1 HDAFLASSSAPQIA
15 HTQMDQQSSVFSPP
29 EAGLVIPVFQNG
41 DDPIDSIN
49 HMMSFL
55 TSVVASCF
63 PATNNQLRTSSNPR
77 QQATINN
84 GRLRNSS
91 NPRQQATIH
100 DGRVTVQPV
109 QGRRISYATGTSKT
123 HTPGTSAS
131 TNRKLRAVIC
141 YNCKGECHISKQ
153 CTKTKRK
160 MDDSLFTD
168 KTNCAIVI
176 PDSEETLLF
185 TKKRHFKMLLKQ
197 KDTMVSEK
205 KFNTK
210 PIDYAALNQLSK
222 DFATRFVPQSELSTE
237 QVFCPSLDP
246 IPSNRPTI
254 VEVPSELPKV
264 SMVDTSLQK
273 LKRHLAGFDVSRKK
287 GTVIKKLKER
297 VKSLSENLDNDK
309 VKRDID
315 EIETINIELEHRV
328 SKLVAKNEHLKQT
341 YKQLYDSIK
350 LARIQSKEQCDAL
363 INQVNIKFVEIFDL
377 NVSFQEQAL
386 VITALKEELRNLKGK
401 AVVENAITSPTIA
414 PKMYEI
420 DVQPIAFRLLHNRMV
435 HSEYLRFF
443 GPLRN
448 KLSSKLF
455 SGIWTLAAPR
465 I

>member
-1 HDAFLASSSAPQIA
+1 
-15 HTQMDQQSSVFSPP
+15 
-29 EAGLVIPVFQNG
+29 
-41 DDPIDSIN
+41 
-49 HMMSFL
+49 
-55 TSVVASCF
+55 
-63 PATNNQLRTSSNPR
+63 
-77 QQATINN
+77 
-84 GRLRNSS
+84 
-91 NPRQQATIH
+91 
-100 DGRVTVQPV
+100 
-109 QGRRISYATGTSKT
+109 
-123 HTPGTSAS
+123 
-131 TNRKLRAVIC
+131 
-141 YNCKGECHISKQ
+141 
-153 CTKTKRK
+153 
-160 MDDSLFTD
+160 MDDSLFKD
-168 KTNCAIVI
+168 KVLLVQAQSNGQILHDEELQFLADPRIPKGQATQSIALMANLLQFGSDALAKSFYNHSTKKALDFQNPIYLKKARKLEPKLYNGDVIQTNCAIVI

-185 TKKRHFKMLLKQ
+185 TKKSHFKMLLKQ

-210 PIDYAALNQLSK
+210 PIDYAALNQLLK

-237 QVFCPSLDP
+237 QVFCPSSDP

-273 LKRHLAGFDVSRKK
+273 LKRHLAGFDVSREK

-297 VKSLSENLDNDK
+297 VKSLSENMDNDK

-315 EIETINIELEHRV
+315 ETETINIELEHRV

-341 YKQLYDSIK
+341 YKQLYDSTK

-363 INQVNIKFVEIFDL
+363 INQVNIKSVKISDL

-414 PKMYEI
+414 LKMYEI

-448 KLSSKLF
+448 KLRLL
-455 SGIWTLAAPR
+455 GR
-465 I
+465 